1 MTVAPVRW
9 PRHAVDVRRAS
20 TAAACAVVVIAWCT
34 GCAPDNGSAKP
45 PSSTSAQSSTT
56 TSQPTTSTT
65 PSSADVQSLADDLR
79 QQVPDIVDVLVYDE
93 TTDPNNL
100 LGRPTGYL
108 AAASLADRRASGA
121 EGIGRGAVLE
131 VWPTARSAEMR
142 ADYIHALQDGNP
154 ALGAEYHHLRGEVL
168 LRVSGELPPSAD
180 DEYAQAFG
188 D

>member
-65 PSSADVQSLADDLR
+65 PSADVQSLADDLR

-142 ADYIHALQDGNP
+142 ADYIHALQEGNP